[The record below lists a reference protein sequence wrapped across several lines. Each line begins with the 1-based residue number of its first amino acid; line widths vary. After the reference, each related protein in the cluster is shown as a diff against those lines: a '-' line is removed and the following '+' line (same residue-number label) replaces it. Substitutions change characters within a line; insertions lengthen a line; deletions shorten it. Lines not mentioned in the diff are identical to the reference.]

1 MNTAKKPSFNQYL
14 MLALIGLG
22 IWFPVVWTALAYAV
36 SSAAEP
42 MTVGSAIVLLG
53 QLEIFAII
61 FLIIYTF
68 CFKPW
73 RLSTALRFG
82 FFLNVLG
89 AGIAIVGII
98 VALANVSLGS

>member
-42 MTVGSAIVLLG
+42 MTIGSAIVLLG

-61 FLIIYTF
+61 FLLIYAF

-73 RLSTALRFG
+73 RLSVALRVG

-89 AGIAIVGII
+89 AAVAAVGII
-98 VALANVSLGS
+98 VGLANL

>member
-1 MNTAKKPSFNQYL
+1 VNTAKKPSFNQYL

-22 IWFPVVWTALAYAV
+22 IWLPVVWTALAYAA

-42 MTVGSAIVLLG
+42 MAIGSAIVLLG

-73 RLSTALRFG
+73 RLSVALRVG

-89 AGIAIVGII
+89 AAVAAVGII
-98 VALANVSLGS
+98 VGLANL